1 MSKNILSK
9 SIINLPGVGKQKEK
23 ELNKLGI
30 KTIEELLYYFPRRY
44 EDRSRLKPLNLLQ
57 HDSVETILAEIK
69 KIEVVKTNKKI
80 YILKVYLENPT
91 GKITAIFFNQN
102 YLKNQFKIGRKI
114 YVTGKVNLR
123 FGRQIVVSDY
133 ELVIEESQPIHAGR
147 IIPIYRENKKIT
159 SKFLRNLVSF
169 ALENYLPEVE
179 ETIPEEIKNKYGLLS
194 IKEALREIHFP
205 TGRERYKK
213 ARYRF
218 VFEEFL
224 VLQVGI
230 KFLRQTIKNQKG
242 ISHTTKD
249 ELVRKLEKSLP
260 FSLTDA
266 QKKVISEIK
275 KDMESSQMMYRL
287 IQGDVGS
294 GKTVVA
300 AWAIV
305 KAISGGYQSAL
316 MVPTEILAEQHTLTM
331 TQLLKPLGIKP
342 LLLKGGLSKKEKEEK
357 LIQIATGKAN
367 LIIGTHS
374 LIQSEVTFN
383 NLGLVVIDEQHRFG
397 VRQRIALK
405 EKGNAPDVL
414 VMTATPIP
422 RTLAL
427 TFYGDMDLSVIDELP
442 PGRKPVKTYHAQENM
457 RERIYKFVRKQIQ
470 LGFQAYVV
478 CPLVEES
485 EKLDLENA
493 TQLASKLQQEI
504 FPDYKIGLIHGRLN
518 SLEKETIMEK
528 FRQGK
533 INVLVSTTVIEVGVN
548 VPNAT
553 VMVIENAERFGLA
566 QLHQLRGRIGRGSE
580 QAYCI
585 LISDSHTPETQA
597 RMKIMTKTTNGFLLA
612 EEDLKLRG
620 PGEIL
625 GTRQHGFPDL
635 KIANLLK
642 DFKILE
648 QTKIL
653 AEEIVREG
661 LNLRNFLNHKW
672 ISV

>member
-1 MSKNILSK
+1 M
-9 SIINLPGVGKQKEK
+9 
-23 ELNKLGI
+23 
-30 KTIEELLYYFPRRY
+30 
-44 EDRSRLKPLNLLQ
+44 
-57 HDSVETILAEIK
+57 A
-69 KIEVVKTNKKI
+69 
-80 YILKVYLENPT
+80 
-91 GKITAIFFNQN
+91 
-102 YLKNQFKIGRKI
+102 
-114 YVTGKVNLR
+114 
-123 FGRQIVVSDY
+123 
-133 ELVIEESQPIHAGR
+133 
-147 IIPIYRENKKIT
+147 
-159 SKFLRNLVSF
+159 
-169 ALENYLPEVE
+169 
-179 ETIPEEIKNKYGLLS
+179 
-194 IKEALREIHFP
+194 
-205 TGRERYKK
+205 
-213 ARYRF
+213 
-218 VFEEFL
+218 
-224 VLQVGI
+224 
-230 KFLRQTIKNQKG
+230 
-242 ISHTTKD
+242 
-249 ELVRKLEKSLP
+249 
-260 FSLTDA
+260 
-266 QKKVISEIK
+266 
-275 KDMESSQMMYRL
+275 
-287 IQGDVGS
+287 
-294 GKTVVA
+294 
-300 AWAIV
+300 
-305 KAISGGYQSAL
+305 YQ
-316 MVPTEILAEQHTLTM
+316 
-331 TQLLKPLGIKP
+331 
-342 LLLKGGLSKKEKEEK
+342 KKEKEEK

-504 FPDYKIGLIHGRLN
+504 FPDFRIGLIHGRLN